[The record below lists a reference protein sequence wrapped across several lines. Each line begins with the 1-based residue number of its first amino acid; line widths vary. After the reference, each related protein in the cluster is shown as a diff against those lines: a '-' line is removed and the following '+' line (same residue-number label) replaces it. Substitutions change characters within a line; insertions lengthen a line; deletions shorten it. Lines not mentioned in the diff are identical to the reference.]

1 MLKDLVKDDEK
12 VIRVLKGCWNEVSRQ
27 DMYDDL
33 LAGMYPPLSD
43 WWWNTHEKA
52 PCYIKGNEVYCF
64 SYAIVGEMFLLGTL
78 EELEEEI
85 KTREEEK
92 LTYWG
97 LERIHFLNQHRYG
110 EAFKLLKDGDLWT
123 SCKRVEREALKRESE
138 LLTIREQH
146 FAQLKDSDLEAYS
159 NELEMAKHEVN
170 RQIHEELIYV

>member
-97 LERIHFLNQHRYG
+97 LERIHFLNKHRYG
-110 EAFKLLKDGDLWT
+110 EAFKLLKEGDLWK

-138 LLTIREQH
+138 LLSIREQH
-146 FAQLKDSDLEAYS
+146 FAHLKDSDYEAYS

>member
-1 MLKDLVKDDEK
+1 MIKDLVKDDEK
-12 VIRVLKGCWNEVSRQ
+12 VIRVLKGCWNEASRQ

-43 WWWNTHEKA
+43 WWWNTYEKA

-97 LERIHFLNQHRYG
+97 L
-110 EAFKLLKDGDLWT
+110 
-123 SCKRVEREALKRESE
+123 
-138 LLTIREQH
+138 
-146 FAQLKDSDLEAYS
+146 
-159 NELEMAKHEVN
+159 
-170 RQIHEELIYV
+170 

>member
-64 SYAIVGEMFLLGTL
+64 SYAIVGEIWHIRRIRRRNKNQRRGKINLLG
-78 EELEEEI
+78 
-85 KTREEEK
+85 
-92 LTYWG
+92 
-97 LERIHFLNQHRYG
+97 
-110 EAFKLLKDGDLWT
+110 
-123 SCKRVEREALKRESE
+123 
-138 LLTIREQH
+138 IRE
-146 FAQLKDSDLEAYS
+146 DSFFKSTPLWRS
-159 NELEMAKHEVN
+159 L
-170 RQIHEELIYV
+170 